1 MAGGC
6 MMGGMHGRSGISD
19 MYAPLPPFPGRYY
32 GYGIWSMSGR
42 YASYWNAFLLDWKV
56 VIVPCYRYNVA
67 DKAHSHMHD
76 GTFTMAHTEIDTD
89 KMGAVS
95 KGDQRSSPSRC
106 SMNTSA

>member
-1 MAGGC
+1 
-6 MMGGMHGRSGISD
+6 
-19 MYAPLPPFPGRYY
+19 
-32 GYGIWSMSGR
+32 MSER
-42 YASYWNAFLLDWKV
+42 YASYWNTFLLDWAITEVIVCVTLCMKV

-76 GTFTMAHTEIDTD
+76 GTFTMTHTETDTD